1 MTEDGGVFMAV
12 RKNIII
18 SEDINNRL
26 LKECDRLGVSQSNL
40 FSFALDEYLRKVE
53 READDKE
60 RLDTVGGTE
69 GGPH

>member
-1 MTEDGGVFMAV
+1 MAI

-26 LKECDRLGVSQSNL
+26 LKECDRLGVTQSNL

-53 READDKE
+53 READYKE

-69 GGPH
+69 GGPR

>member
-1 MTEDGGVFMAV
+1 MPV

-40 FSFALDEYLRKVE
+40 FTFALDEYLRKIE

-60 RLDTVGGTE
+60 RPDTVGGTE